1 MKFGIEIAFYLIRET
16 LLFLSYI
23 LFCVT
28 AIITAVIF
36 SLIGIIWVFNVNY
49 LFMGVGFPK
58 NLEDLIL
65 GEHGV
70 LRDINPGTY
79 VINHTLHSP
88 SLGGRIAAEF
98 AKRDIKLIDAPYIG
112 GR

>member
-49 LFMGVGFPK
+49 LFM
-58 NLEDLIL
+58 DLFEATASECFSIIFEL
-65 GEHGV
+65 SKPSTIALNPFSV
-70 LRDINPGTY
+70 LWER
-79 VINHTLHSP
+79 L
-88 SLGGRIAAEF
+88 
-98 AKRDIKLIDAPYIG
+98 
-112 GR
+112 